1 MNRST
6 ACAEDQSY
14 TSVGPIRLA
23 SSKLTTIPVFMV
35 NTNYAKAS
43 VPAALLSEATVEL
56 TFFVAPIVLD
66 QLMTLGRKTAPCT
79 YCSLHSIGAI
89 SEEQNLQYSTL
100 LCGLLNKH
108 LEISPL
114 IYMNFFE
121 MVVQNLAWDNT
132 MFKVFIE
139 AYHAKK

>member
-1 MNRST
+1 I
-6 ACAEDQSY
+6 
-14 TSVGPIRLA
+14 PIFL
-23 SSKLTTIPVFMV
+23 V
-35 NTNYAKAS
+35 NTNIAKTA
-43 VPAALLSEATVEL
+43 VPVALLSEATEEL
-56 TFFVAPIVLD
+56 AKGYTHNYIKLLIY
-66 QLMTLGRKTAPCT
+66 QLMTFGRKTAPCT

-108 LEISPL
+108 LGISPL

-121 MVVQNLAWDNT
+121 MVVQNLAWDKT

>member
-1 MNRST
+1 I
-6 ACAEDQSY
+6 
-14 TSVGPIRLA
+14 PIFL
-23 SSKLTTIPVFMV
+23 V
-35 NTNYAKAS
+35 NTNIAKTA
-43 VPAALLSEATVEL
+43 VPVALLSEATEEL
-56 TFFVAPIVLD
+56 AKFFVAPIVLD
-66 QLMTLGRKTAPCT
+66 QLMTFGRKTAPCT

-108 LEISPL
+108 LGISPL

-121 MVVQNLAWDNT
+121 MVVQNLAWDKT